1 MHRHGSLNHI
11 YRLVWSHVLNA
22 WVAVAETSRG
32 RGKGGRRKLAAA
44 AAAMAALTLG
54 GPACAGPTGGQVV
67 AGSATITQSGATTT
81 IQQTSQQASLNWA
94 SFNVGSKETVNF
106 VQPSAS
112 ALAVNRILDSNGSQI
127 LGRLNANGQ
136 VYLINPNGILFG
148 RTAQV
153 NVGALVASTLDIDT
167 ASLAGNKHVFSGK
180 GGGRIVNEGTI
191 RAADGGYV
199 ALVSA
204 KISNSGSIAA
214 HAGSVLMGAGSA
226 VTLDLGGPVKLQVTQ
241 GALDT
246 LIENGGAIRADGG
259 QVYLTAKAA
268 GELAA
273 SVINN
278 TGVIEAHTLAS
289 GEKGQIVLLGDMKKG
304 NLHVA
309 GVLDASA
316 PQGGDGGF
324 IETSANRVDIGA
336 ARVTTAAPRGKTGT
350 WLIDPNDFTVAASGG
365 NMTGADVSN
374 ALASNNF
381 SIMTTSM
388 GTTGGRGDIY
398 VNDAVN
404 WSANK
409 LTLTAE
415 RNININANLNAT
427 GTASL
432 AYQYGQATADGVG
445 SGYQV
450 AAGVAV
456 NIPVASAFTWQKGR
470 AGTVQ
475 NLVLDNGKVR
485 FGYGQEDSF
494 TTEGLLKTPYYFD
507 NTTPGRNGWFALTYG
522 NPLEFA
528 VAAGGIG
535 ANAWNI
541 NGQILISNGMGGG
554 FPGMGGDFPGMNMG
568 GSYSAALSNRSLN
581 IAGYKEGVGTVV
593 TTGTL
598 HFSSLNQSASIAH
611 TYTLKAGE
619 PFVNMDSRLTNLST
633 TPLTNVRMW
642 LGTGDDFIG
651 ESDENYKIKGN
662 VVSGAFVPLTNGT
675 SASNAIMVTETNST
689 TSGSAILFYSTT
701 AGVDTVHTSCCEF
714 INSVS
719 MNPRST
725 AVASG
730 QTDGS
735 YAMFLRVADLAP
747 GQSGG
752 LSVYYAAAPVAQL
765 KDAIV
770 TVDNAAGNASKPV
783 YVRLTPGTSLYG
795 DVPVFNY
802 ALYDALS
809 GGTLV
814 ADASASGTVSWL
826 GAPTATSSA
835 GVYTISYNT
844 GLVLGKTGYTLT
856 PGGPVYWTVTPR
868 PLNVAVTK
876 TYDGSGTFN
885 SGFVLSGLV
894 NGDSAPS
901 VSGSATVGS
910 RNAGRYS
917 SFDSSTLSLSNSNY
931 VLNASGI
938 SASIDPRPIMVAA
951 DAKSKVYGNVDPSLT
966 YQVTKGAL
974 VEGDSLGGV
983 LRRVAGENV
992 GSYTIDAS
1000 ALANGNYVVTA
1011 HDGVLSIAARP
1022 ITVTADAKSKVYGNV
1037 DPGLTYQVT
1046 QGSLV
1051 AGDSLNGILR
1061 RAAGENVGSYTIDA
1075 SALAN
1080 GNYVVTAHD
1089 GALSIDARPITV
1101 TADAKSKVYGNVDPG
1116 LTYQVTQGSLVA
1128 GDSLGGVL
1136 RRAAGENVGSYT
1148 IDASAL
1154 ANGNYVVTAHDGALS
1169 IAARPI
1175 TVTADAKS
1183 KVYGNVDPGL
1193 TYQVTQ
1199 GSLVA
1204 GDSLNGILRR
1214 AAGENVGSYTIDA
1227 SALANGNYVVTAHDG
1242 ALSIAARPIT
1252 VTADAKSKVYG
1263 NVDPSLTYQ
1272 VTQGSLVAGD
1282 SLGGVLRRVAGEN
1295 VGSYRIDA
1303 SALANGNYVVT
1314 AHDGA
1319 LSIAARPITVTAD
1332 AKSKVYGN
1340 VDPGLTYQ
1348 VTQGSLMAGDSLGG
1362 ILRRAAGENVGSY
1375 TIDASAL
1382 ANGNYVVTAHNGALS
1397 IAARPITVT
1406 ADAKSKVYGNVDP
1419 GLTYQVTQGTLVAGD
1434 SLSGVLRRAAGEN
1447 VGSYTIDASALAN
1460 GNYVVTAHDGAL
1472 SIAARP
1478 ITVTADAKSKVYGN
1492 VDPGLTYQVTQGSL
1506 VAGDSLSGVLRRV
1519 AGENVGSY
1527 TIDASALA
1535 NGNYVVTA
1543 HDGAL
1548 SIAARPIT
1556 VTADAK
1562 SKVYGN
1568 VDPGLTYQVTQG
1580 TLVAGDSLGGILRR
1594 AAGENVGSY
1603 TIDASALANGNYVVT
1618 AHNGALS
1625 IAARPITVTADAKS
1639 KVYGNV
1645 DPGLTYQV
1653 TQGTLVAGD
1662 SLSGALRRAAGENV
1676 GSYTID
1682 ASALANG
1689 NYVVTA
1695 HDGAL
1700 SIAARPITV
1709 TADAKSKV
1717 YGNVDPGLTYQ
1728 VTQGSLVAGD
1738 SLNGILRRAAG
1749 ENVGSY
1755 TIDASALANGNYV
1768 VTAHDGALSIAAR
1781 PITVTADAKSKVYG
1795 NVDPGLTYQVTQGSL
1810 VAGDSLGGVLRRA
1823 VGENVGSYTID
1834 ASALANGNYVVTAHD
1849 GALSIA
1855 ARPITVTA
1863 DAKSKVYGN
1872 VDPGLTYQVTQGTLV
1887 AGDSLGGIL
1896 RRAAGEN
1903 VGSYTIDAS
1912 ALANGNYVVTAH
1924 NGALSI
1930 AARPITVTADAKSK
1944 VYGNVDPGLTYQ
1956 VTQGTLVAGD
1966 SLSGVLRRAAGENVG
1981 SYTIDASALANGNYV
1996 VTAHD
2001 GALSI
2006 AARPITVTADAK
2018 SKVYGNVDP
2027 GLTYQVTQG
2036 SLVAGDSLSGAL
2048 RRAAG
2053 ENVGSYTI
2061 DASALANGNY
2071 VVTARNGALSIAAD
2085 PALENAIR
2093 LARRQVTT
2101 GTNDVAA
2108 GTVANAGALAI
2119 PGVAANAVPGAG
2131 SMPDNGVNLIGGLA
2145 LVPVTDAAHATPAQG
2160 GSGTPGFTRIFVVN
2174 GGINVLAAA
2183 PVDGGVAQ

>member
-153 NVGALVASTLDIDT
+153 NVGALVASTLDVDT

-204 KISNSGSIAA
+204 KISNSGTIAA

-365 NMTGADVSN
+365 NMTGSAVSS

-381 SIMTTSM
+381 AIMTTSM
-388 GTTGGRGDIY
+388 GTTGGNGDIH
-398 VNDAVN
+398 VNDAIN

-415 RNININANLNAT
+415 RNININANLNASGT
-427 GTASL
+427 GQL
-432 AYQYGQATADGVG
+432 AYQYGQATADGAG
-445 SGYQV
+445 SSYSV
-450 AAGVAV
+450 SLGVAV
-456 NIPVASAFTWQKGR
+456 NIPHASAFTWQKGSGGR
-470 AGTVQ
+470 VN

-485 FGYGQEDSF
+485 YGNGVENSF
-494 TTEGLLKTPYYFD
+494 TDDGLLKGPAYFD
-507 NTTPGRNGWFALTYG
+507 NSTTGRNGWFQLTYRAR
-522 NPLEFA
+522 PFEFA
-528 VAAGGIG
+528 IAAGGDGSNSWNGTGEVLASNLNGGG
-535 ANAWNI
+535 A
-541 NGQILISNGMGGG
+541 GMGSA
-554 FPGMGGDFPGMNMG
+554 
-568 GSYSAALSNRSLN
+568 GSYLNALSNRSLN
-581 IAGYKEGVGTVV
+581 IAGYQEGVGTVV

-598 HFSSLNQSASIAH
+598 TFQTLQQSAGVTHS
-611 TYTLKAGE
+611 YTLKTGDAYI
-619 PFVNMDSRLTNLST
+619 NMDSRVTNQSSA
-633 TPLTNVRMW
+633 PLTNVRMW

-651 ESDENYKIKGN
+651 TSDRNFKTKGII
-662 VVSGAFVPLTNGT
+662 SGGAFVPLTDAN
-675 SASNAIMVTETNST
+675 APSNAIMVSEVGSGTN
-689 TSGSAILFYSTT
+689 GSAALFYSTT
-701 AGVDTVHTSCCEF
+701 AGVNTVHSDCCEF
-714 INSVS
+714 SKVVFKDPKSSSI
-719 MNPRST
+719 
-725 AVASG
+725 ASA
-730 QTDGS
+730 QNDGS
-735 YAMFLRVADLAP
+735 YAIFMRVPDLAP

-752 LSVYYAAAPVAQL
+752 LSVYYAAAPILQL
-765 KDAIV
+765 SSAIV
-770 TVDNAAGNASKPV
+770 SVDDAAGNTPKSV
-783 YVRLTPGTSLYG
+783 YLRLTPGSSVYG
-795 DVPVFNY
+795 NTPIFNY
-802 ALYDALS
+802 ALYDALVD
-809 GGTLV
+809 GRLV
-814 ADASASGTVSWL
+814 TDAGVSGTISWL
-826 GAPTATSSA
+826 GAPSATSST
-835 GVYTISYNT
+835 GLYTITYGT
-844 GLVLGKTGYTLT
+844 GLTLGKAGYTLT

-885 SGFVLSGLV
+885 AGFVLSGLV

-901 VSGSATVGS
+901 ITGSASVGS

-917 SFDSSTLSLSNSNY
+917 SFDSSTLNLSNSNY

-983 LRRVAGENV
+983 LRRAVGENV

-1011 HDGVLSIAARP
+1011 H
-1022 ITVTADAKSKVYGNV
+1022 N
-1037 DPGLTYQVT
+1037 
-1046 QGSLV
+1046 
-1051 AGDSLNGILR
+1051 
-1061 RAAGENVGSYTIDA
+1061 
-1075 SALAN
+1075 
-1080 GNYVVTAHD
+1080 
-1089 GALSIDARPITV
+1089 GALSIAARPITV

-1169 IAARPI
+1169 INARAI

-1204 GDSLNGILRR
+1204 GDSL
-1214 AAGENVGSYTIDA
+1214 
-1227 SALANGNYVVTAHDG
+1227 
-1242 ALSIAARPIT
+1242 
-1252 VTADAKSKVYG
+1252 
-1263 NVDPSLTYQ
+1263 
-1272 VTQGSLVAGD
+1272 
-1282 SLGGVLRRVAGEN
+1282 GGVLRRV
-1295 VGSYRIDA
+1295 
-1303 SALANGNYVVT
+1303 
-1314 AHDGA
+1314 
-1319 LSIAARPITVTAD
+1319 
-1332 AKSKVYGN
+1332 
-1340 VDPGLTYQ
+1340 
-1348 VTQGSLMAGDSLGG
+1348 
-1362 ILRRAAGENVGSY
+1362 AGENVGSY

-1419 GLTYQVTQGTLVAGD
+1419 GLTYQVTQG
-1434 SLSGVLRRAAGEN
+1434 N
-1447 VGSYTIDASALAN
+1447 
-1460 GNYVVTAHDGAL
+1460 
-1472 SIAARP
+1472 
-1478 ITVTADAKSKVYGN
+1478 
-1492 VDPGLTYQVTQGSL
+1492 
-1506 VAGDSLSGVLRRV
+1506 
-1519 AGENVGSY
+1519 
-1527 TIDASALA
+1527 
-1535 NGNYVVTA
+1535 
-1543 HDGAL
+1543 
-1548 SIAARPIT
+1548 
-1556 VTADAK
+1556 
-1562 SKVYGN
+1562 
-1568 VDPGLTYQVTQG
+1568 
-1580 TLVAGDSLGGILRR
+1580 LVAGDSLGG
-1594 AAGENVGSY
+1594 
-1603 TIDASALANGNYVVT
+1603 
-1618 AHNGALS
+1618 
-1625 IAARPITVTADAKS
+1625 
-1639 KVYGNV
+1639 
-1645 DPGLTYQV
+1645 
-1653 TQGTLVAGD
+1653 
-1662 SLSGALRRAAGENV
+1662 ALRRV
-1676 GSYTID
+1676 
-1682 ASALANG
+1682 
-1689 NYVVTA
+1689 
-1695 HDGAL
+1695 
-1700 SIAARPITV
+1700 
-1709 TADAKSKV
+1709 
-1717 YGNVDPGLTYQ
+1717 
-1728 VTQGSLVAGD
+1728 
-1738 SLNGILRRAAG
+1738 
-1749 ENVGSY
+1749 
-1755 TIDASALANGNYV
+1755 
-1768 VTAHDGALSIAAR
+1768 
-1781 PITVTADAKSKVYG
+1781 
-1795 NVDPGLTYQVTQGSL
+1795 
-1810 VAGDSLGGVLRRA
+1810 
-1823 VGENVGSYTID
+1823 
-1834 ASALANGNYVVTAHD
+1834 
-1849 GALSIA
+1849 
-1855 ARPITVTA
+1855 
-1863 DAKSKVYGN
+1863 
-1872 VDPGLTYQVTQGTLV
+1872 
-1887 AGDSLGGIL
+1887 
-1896 RRAAGEN
+1896 
-1903 VGSYTIDAS
+1903 
-1912 ALANGNYVVTAH
+1912 
-1924 NGALSI
+1924 
-1930 AARPITVTADAKSK
+1930 
-1944 VYGNVDPGLTYQ
+1944 
-1956 VTQGTLVAGD
+1956 
-1966 SLSGVLRRAAGENVG
+1966 AGENVG

-2071 VVTARNGALSIAAD
+2071 VVTAHDGALSIAAD
-2085 PALENAIR
+2085 PGLENAIR

-2108 GTVANAGALAI
+2108 GTVANAGALAV
-2119 PGVAANAVPGAG
+2119 PGVAAYVVPGAG

-2145 LVPVTDAAHATPAQG
+2145 LVPVTDAAHATSAQG
-2160 GSGTPGFTRIFVVN
+2160 GSGTSGFTRIFVVN